1 MVEKYLHP
9 IFPDLEVQEGIVLK
23 YDYGAKNPGVLFL
36 VHGHQGTLDSDLL
49 KPLSEGLVR
58 NFYRP
63 FQQITGRGRTSPATN
78 IALRAAHDT
87 QIYRWAKKQ
96 RGLIVIAGHTHR
108 PVWGSRTHLEKLVS
122 ELYDL
127 LKPPQSTDPSYPIP
141 WDDVK
146 KKVKEIKEREHKY
159 PSGGDSI
166 KTEQCYFNTGCCR
179 FKDGDITGIELAG
192 GEIRLVR
199 WGLGVE
205 DPEKRILERMPL
217 GSVFKV
223 LELTRSGAWELTQSD
238 KAGTL
243 LSSA

>member
-1 MVEKYLHP
+1 
-9 IFPDLEVQEGIVLK
+9 
-23 YDYGAKNPGVLFL
+23 
-36 VHGHQGTLDSDLL
+36 
-49 KPLSEGLVR
+49 
-58 NFYRP
+58 
-63 FQQITGRGRTSPATN
+63 
-78 IALRAAHDT
+78 
-87 QIYRWAKKQ
+87 
-96 RGLIVIAGHTHR
+96 
-108 PVWGSRTHLEKLVS
+108 
-122 ELYDL
+122 
-127 LKPPQSTDPSYPIP
+127 
-141 WDDVK
+141 VK